1 MLIQT
6 NPECD
11 DQINSEL
18 GQGLLGEDGSL
29 SWLSEVISHDRHQPS
44 AHSRTPQAFHK
55 VPEIATAWLGEVFD
69 AMLNATAAL
78 SMAYVARL
86 RHGEGREDK
95 ALSTQQRT
103 SERGFGHAG
112 S

>member
-1 MLIQT
+1 MTDI
-6 NPECD
+6 NPQPTVEPRRPS
-11 DQINSEL
+11 IKFPKLPRL
-18 GQGLLGEDGSL
+18 G
-29 SWLSEVISHDRHQPS
+29 
-44 AHSRTPQAFHK
+44 F
-55 VPEIATAWLGEVFD
+55 GEVFD

-95 ALSTQQRT
+95 ALSQQRT